1 MWATSVPAPLIRQRQ
16 LVPDALAEDDT
27 VDTSSNSSFV
37 RIFRA
42 GPIRHLAAAGLSLVF
57 VFLVFIVVNRFTGP
71 KALDQSGMSPSSP
84 ALVETSQ
91 HQCIQAVIATLNLQQ
106 VDFESY
112 EKIWALC
119 GKEEY
124 ARLSLEDFTIRR
136 EKFIR
141 QELDE
146 RVTLWMV
153 VGITLAGIAMS
164 IIQLAMSYKLAV
176 TGHSEPTRDTTL
188 SIEKGKI
195 AVQSSVIGVIILVIS
210 LAFFVVYV
218 KWIYSITETHIA
230 LPQGELQSGR
240 QLPLEGALRPPSKA
254 SEQSNTHAL
263 PTAPEKQ

>member
-1 MWATSVPAPLIRQRQ
+1 VISVLALQRPRHRLVLDAYAGDGTMDMWN
-16 LVPDALAEDDT
+16 
-27 VDTSSNSSFV
+27 NSSFV

-57 VFLVFIVVNRFTGP
+57 VLLVFISVNGFFGQKVLEHSSISPPSAIFSETG
-71 KALDQSGMSPSSP
+71 Q
-84 ALVETSQ
+84 Q
-91 HQCIQAVIATLNLQQ
+91 RCIYNTIATLNLHE
-106 VDFESY
+106 VDFDLY

-164 IIQLAMSYKLAV
+164 VIQLVMSYKLAV
-176 TGHSEPTRDTTL
+176 TGHSELAKDTTL
-188 SIEKGKI
+188 SIEKGKV

-218 KWIYSITETHIA
+218 KWIYSITETRIA
-230 LPQGELQSGR
+230 PPQTELQSSGR
-240 QLPLEGALRPPSKA
+240 QLPLEGALRPPPRA
-254 SEQSNTHAL
+254 GEQSN
-263 PTAPEKQ
+263 PPVAPAAVEAK